1 VQSPFGTVNE
11 KIHSERRRETKHPC
25 FKRLAVAI
33 IRGQQILLPLGGTV
47 IRGGD
52 QLLIVTNEMTS
63 AEDLEQL
70 ATSS

>member
-1 VQSPFGTVNE
+1 
-11 KIHSERRRETKHPC
+11 
-25 FKRLAVAI
+25 VAI
-33 IRGQQILLPLGGTV
+33 IRGQQILLPRGGTV

-63 AEDLEQL
+63 AEDLKQL